1 MRVAVTGATGFVGRH
16 IVRSLLDRGHH
27 VTALLRPSPASRLPA
42 GVEPV
47 PGSLDNASALRAL
60 ATGADVVVH
69 LVGIIEERGTATFQ
83 AVHVDGTRH
92 LVAAARTAE
101 VRRFIYMSAMGAR
114 DAPSATAY
122 HRTKAQAE
130 EIVRAVPFPG
140 GTVVFRP
147 SLISGPENVPLRLLA
162 RLHRWLPA
170 VPVFGDGSYPT
181 QPVWVGDV
189 ALAFALAAE
198 RPGHLSGEFEL
209 GGPDRVTYAGLL
221 RAIGRASG
229 HPRPLVHVP
238 LGLIRAAAR
247 VFDHIPGAPLTSDQL
262 QMLTE
267 GSDTPNNAITSAFG
281 IRPVGLQEGLER
293 YLGKK
298 S

>member
-1 MRVAVTGATGFVGRH
+1 MLVAVTGATGFVGRH
-16 IVRSLLDRGHH
+16 VVRSLLDRSHQ
-27 VTALLRPSPASRLPA
+27 VKALLRPSPASPPPA

-47 PGSLDNASALRAL
+47 PGSLDDHSALRSL
-60 ATGADVVVH
+60 VTGADVVVH
-69 LVGIIEERGTATFQ
+69 LVGIIEERGAATFQ
-83 AVHVDGTRH
+83 AVHVDGTRN
-92 LVAAARTAE
+92 LAAVAHQAG
-101 VRRFIYMSAMGAR
+101 VRRFVYMSAAGAR
-114 DAPSATAY
+114 ESATATEY

-130 EIVRAVPFPG
+130 AIVRAVAFPG

-162 RLHRWLPA
+162 RLHRWLPM
-170 VPVFGDGSYPT
+170 VPVFGDGSFPT

-198 RPGHLSGEFEL
+198 RPGDFRGEFEL
-209 GGPDRVTYAGLL
+209 GGPDRVTYADLL

-229 HPRPLVHVP
+229 HPRPLVRVP

-247 VFDHIPGAPLTSDQL
+247 VFDYVPGAPLTSDQL

-267 GSDTPNNAITSAFG
+267 GSAAPANAIESVFG
-281 IRPVGLQEGLER
+281 IRPVGLEEGLRR
-293 YLGKK
+293 YLER